1 MNTDTYVPLP
11 RIIKRGTKKVEQAP
25 VKKTEDK
32 AKDESTEKP
41 ITNPEGD
48 KKEEST
54 TP

>member
-11 RIIKRGTKKVEQAP
+11 KIIKRGTKKVEQAP
-25 VKKTEDK
+25 VTKPAEKPADK
-32 AKDESTEKP
+32 PAEKP